1 MRPLPLSRVMPKK
14 KKKKQPKQSGV
25 SGEGPLPLVSPQ
37 SCHLPGPVPHY
48 PGNPKH
54 LSLPSLG
61 QLPFL
66 SDLDIESASPLSKI
80 FPLSF
85 SLEQFLNELKISK
98 TEARSERCSLR
109 YKPAPHKDTERPVK
123 KKIQLGLNTAYQH
136 RSSCN
141 SCTAPFCLS

>member
-1 MRPLPLSRVMPKK
+1 MYGPHPLSRVMPKK
-14 KKKKQPKQSGV
+14 KNNLSSLGYLGRGLCLWCP
-25 SGEGPLPLVSPQ
+25 PQ
-37 SCHLPGPVPHY
+37 SCHLPGPVTHY

-54 LSLPSLG
+54 LSLPRLG

-66 SDLDIESASPLSKI
+66 SVLDIDPASPLSKT

-109 YKPAPHKDTERPVK
+109 YKPAPHQDTERPVK
-123 KKIQLGLNTAYQH
+123 KKIQLGLNTDYQC
-136 RSSCN
+136 RSSCH
-141 SCTAPFCLS
+141 SCTDPFCLS